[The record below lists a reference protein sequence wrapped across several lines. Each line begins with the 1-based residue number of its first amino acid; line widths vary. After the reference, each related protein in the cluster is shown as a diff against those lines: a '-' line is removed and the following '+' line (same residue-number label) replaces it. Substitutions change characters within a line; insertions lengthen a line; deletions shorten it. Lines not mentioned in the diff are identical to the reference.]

1 MRSKFH
7 TVRKTIKY
15 GRDPAPSFGINPPFN
30 IQLYGT
36 STTVQRGQG
45 TVQVWPVIPEHSP
58 EVSEFFHLL
67 KIESVH
73 QHLLLV
79 STRLLADLPFVVC
92 SKTITVEIEIGLV
105 TISDGE
111 TGHPVTFSVEDT
123 VLSTLEW
130 AVLSVAQTI
139 FVRYRLEGD
148 QLIATEIKRLN

>member
-1 MRSKFH
+1 M
-7 TVRKTIKY
+7 
-15 GRDPAPSFGINPPFN
+15 
-30 IQLYGT
+30 
-36 STTVQRGQG
+36 
-45 TVQVWPVIPEHSP
+45 IPEHSP

-67 KIESVH
+67 KIESGH

-79 STRLLADLPFVVC
+79 STRLLDDLPFVVC

-111 TGHPVTFSVEDT
+111 TGHPVTFSIEDA

-130 AVLSVAQTI
+130 AVLSVAQPN
-139 FVRYRLEGD
+139 FVRYPLEGD